1 MTDPVDRAGWSCT
14 LPFRVRF
21 DEAGPDGLLRTS
33 SLLRYAQ
40 DLASYHSADRGFD
53 RAWYAERGLAWLAR
67 AAVVTVLAPVVHGTA
82 LSGTTRVVGERRV
95 WARRRTEF
103 SDTAGVLVAWTH
115 VDWVLLDGRGG
126 PTRIPPAFEGAF
138 GTPKADFP
146 LGRVKLDPPPAET
159 ARLAFHVRP
168 QELDPMDHVNN
179 AVYADWLDE
188 VVAAPVGRRRSAR
201 SRASC
206 ASSTRGPRSRPRP
219 SSARRGCR
227 PAPGPA
233 ACRTR
238 RDSSSCGRASKPA
251 AASPR
256 TSQPSDRTSVLG
268 PGGTCIG
275 APGRDEGGARSNR
288 THDDE
293 RVMASPGP
301 LAHAPPIG

>member
-188 VVAAPVGRRRSAR
+188 VVASAGGTAAVRQVPRVMRLEYARSAE
-201 SRASC
+201 
-206 ASSTRGPRSRPRP
+206 
-219 SSARRGCR
+219 
-227 PAPGPA
+227 
-233 ACRTR
+233 
-238 RDSSSCGRASKPA
+238 PA
-251 AASPR
+251 AAVVSEAWLSAGAWSGR
-256 TSQPSDRTSVLG
+256 VSDEAGLELLRARLEAGGSVTDRTSVLG

>member
-1 MTDPVDRAGWSCT
+1 MTAADGRTCT

-40 DLASYHSADRGFD
+40 DLASFHSAAQGFD

-103 SDTAGVLVAWTH
+103 VDGDERLVAWTH
-115 VDWVLLDGRGG
+115 VDWVLLDGRGA
-126 PTRIPPAFEGAF
+126 PTRIPPEFEGAF

-146 LGRVKLDPPPAET
+146 LGRVALGSAPGSA
-159 ARLAFHVRP
+159 ARLEFAVRP

-188 VVAAPVGRRRSAR
+188 GVAVAGGVEAVRGIPRVVRLEYARSAE
-201 SRASC
+201 
-206 ASSTRGPRSRPRP
+206 
-219 SSARRGCR
+219 
-227 PAPGPA
+227 
-233 ACRTR
+233 
-238 RDSSSCGRASKPA
+238 PA
-251 AASPR
+251 AALWSETWQDDGGWSFRVCERDGAELLRARLEVTP
-256 TSQPSDRTSVLG
+256 DG
-268 PGGTCIG
+268 PDG
-275 APGRDEGGARSNR
+275 E
-288 THDDE
+288 
-293 RVMASPGP
+293 P
-301 LAHAPPIG
+301 LAG